1 MKPQRSTGGLFNIL
15 PPNLYILYITWSLY
29 TTTEPTGVWHFG
41 AYCTSCFYWGS
52 RKLIVLGY
60 GKTWYP
66 AKHNLETQKI
76 TLSRRFASPHM
87 QYELRYRFTGAT
99 LCRQGGKVDNVAS
112 AITVSRAYFSCNK
125 RTRHETSIDFFFHV
139 ALASGRMQILD
150 GASFRTSRAGP
161 LWISVAVFAHTRC
174 AVE

>member
-1 MKPQRSTGGLFNIL
+1 
-15 PPNLYILYITWSLY
+15 
-29 TTTEPTGVWHFG
+29 
-41 AYCTSCFYWGS
+41 
-52 RKLIVLGY
+52 
-60 GKTWYP
+60 
-66 AKHNLETQKI
+66 
-76 TLSRRFASPHM
+76 M

-150 GASFRTSRAGP
+150 GASFRTSRVGP
-161 LWISVAVFAHTRC
+161 LWISVAVFAHAVALPSTIVRTRWNYQLC
-174 AVE
+174 DQQEKKQIHIPAISAHGAIGVACYKVEPKNIDNEQGDTVYLFVPSTSLAPPFFISSQARP